1 MKVIKNIIFV
11 AIVFLISIG
20 LLVVGNG
27 YDMYKDAISK
37 IPLTEKVETI
47 KEKENYTKIE
57 EVPEIYIKAV
67 ISVEDHRFYKHNGI
81 DIIAIGRATINDI
94 KAMSFVE
101 GGSTITQQLSK
112 NIYFTQEKKITRKIA
127 EVFMS
132 FEIEKNYN
140 KDEILELYLNTSYFG
155 EGCYTVKEASRKYF
169 GKEPKKMTDYEAIM
183 LAGIPNAPSVYSLTK
198 NPELAKEFLRFLY
211 SDESVSAFA
220 EASGALYA
228 TKSAREVAKD
238 KLSTAIYNMYGI
250 YEEANASSLI
260 MSFAAVPADCK
271 VNPKDEIFNPITSV
285 MNDEMTVEEWAQNV
299 EDAFAQVRADM
310 EAAN

>member
-1 MKVIKNIIFV
+1 MLWP
-11 AIVFLISIG
+11 AIANECGEEALT
-20 LLVVGNG
+20 
-27 YDMYKDAISK
+27 K
-37 IPLTEKVETI
+37 IANYEEGSFNNEGVLKALSHI
-47 KEKENYTKIE
+47 KEIADKGYLLEGTVGMNHTESQTEMMLGKAAFITNGTWMENE
-57 EVPEIYIKAV
+57 MQDAPR
-67 ISVEDHRFYKHNGI
+67 EDGFEF
-81 DIIAIGRATINDI
+81 
-94 KAMSFVE
+94 AMAPIPTENADDVH
-101 GGSTITQQLSK
+101 
-112 NIYFTQEKKITRKIA
+112 Y
-127 EVFMS
+127 VFDS
-132 FEIEKNYN
+132 CEQF
-140 KDEILELYLNTSYFG
+140 S
-155 EGCYTVKEASRKYF
+155 
-169 GKEPKKMTDYEAIM
+169 
-183 LAGIPNAPSVYSLTK
+183 IPAAAK